1 MTNLEWL
8 VATETKEEI
17 INSLVHDCPG
27 GEAACVHRN
36 DLGFN
41 FNCSDC
47 WTEWLGEE
55 HKNDT

>member
-1 MTNLEWL
+1 MTNLEWMI
-8 VATETKEEI
+8 ATKTKEEI

-27 GEAACVHRN
+27 GEATCVHRN
-36 DLGFN
+36 GLG

>member
-1 MTNLEWL
+1 MTNLEWM
-8 VATETKEEI
+8 VATKTKEEI

-27 GEAACVHRN
+27 GAATCVHRN

-41 FNCSDC
+41 CADC
-47 WTEWLGEE
+47 WTDWLGEE